1 MPPEPIA
8 VQVAASTPSSG
19 NGPNESVIIE
29 PSGLFGIGVIS
40 VAEKGDGDPESVRE
54 KKKEQTAAVDV
65 VFMLASFRLVAFLC
79 ALRNEHIISRMGVPC
94 P

>member
-1 MPPEPIA
+1 
-8 VQVAASTPSSG
+8 
-19 NGPNESVIIE
+19 
-29 PSGLFGIGVIS
+29 

-65 VFMLASFRLVAFLC
+65 VFMLALFRLVAFLC
-79 ALRNEHIISRMGVPC
+79 ALRNKHIISRMGVPC